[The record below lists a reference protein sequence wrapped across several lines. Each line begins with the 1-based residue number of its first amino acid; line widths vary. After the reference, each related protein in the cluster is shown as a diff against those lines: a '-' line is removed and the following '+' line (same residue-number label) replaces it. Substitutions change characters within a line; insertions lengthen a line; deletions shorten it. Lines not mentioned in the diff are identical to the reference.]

1 MTEISQNAARRI
13 ASSVTAVERLQYS
26 SIAKTG
32 NLPTTNYGSYLV
44 KTPSG
49 GIPARSGDTLG
60 NADCTIQVIDKATN
74 VVTDGETLNVLNL
87 SSTVVSGNIYVK
99 AVRTKTGDYVV
110 EISISNNGV
119 VRGKA
124 EVDFTSTTAT
134 VDVEVT
140 FSNLSQ
146 VIVGQVVTATNH
158 IGYEGDR
165 DGECYVYYHGD
176 GTGNED
182 GTFELMGA
190 RCPA

>member
-124 EVDFTSTTAT
+124 EVD
-134 VDVEVT
+134 
-140 FSNLSQ
+140 LSL
-146 VIVGQVVTATNH
+146 IH
-158 IGYEGDR
+158 I
-165 DGECYVYYHGD
+165 
-176 GTGNED
+176 
-182 GTFELMGA
+182 
-190 RCPA
+190 